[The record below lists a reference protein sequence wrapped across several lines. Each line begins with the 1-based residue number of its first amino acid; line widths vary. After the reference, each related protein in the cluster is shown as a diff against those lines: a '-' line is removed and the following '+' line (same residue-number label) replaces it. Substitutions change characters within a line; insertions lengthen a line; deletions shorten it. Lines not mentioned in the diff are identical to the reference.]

1 MSIAIIDYYS
11 CNITSIYS
19 AVYSLGARVEV
30 VHNPKNLKKYSKIIL
45 PGVGAAPSVM
55 KNLHKNGYIDEIK
68 DFNNSQKPILG
79 ICIGMQILFNKL
91 YEKGINQGFG
101 FFKSDVI
108 SLKSKNMMRVNMG
121 WKEIRKVSDLDFDS
135 KINKKSFYFCH
146 SFFANIIGAEEKFIK
161 YQIED
166 MPSVP
171 CIVSKDNILGFQ
183 FHPEKS
189 QGVGLQLL
197 ENFIFKS

>member
-1 MSIAIIDYYS
+1 
-11 CNITSIYS
+11 
-19 AVYSLGARVEV
+19 
-30 VHNPKNLKKYSKIIL
+30 
-45 PGVGAAPSVM
+45 
-55 KNLHKNGYIDEIK
+55 
-68 DFNNSQKPILG
+68 
-79 ICIGMQILFNKL
+79 
-91 YEKGINQGFG
+91 
-101 FFKSDVI
+101 
-108 SLKSKNMMRVNMG
+108 MRVNMG